1 MKFLIFYIAI
11 MAISAIGLICRMCDV
26 EEESPCYIDEFE
38 CYIGDGCETKETCQ
52 LYKNYLNK

>member
-11 MAISAIGLICRMCDV
+11 MLISAIGLICRMCDV

-38 CYIGDGCETKETCQ
+38 CCIGDGCETKETC
-52 LYKNYLNK
+52 